1 MNLAD
6 EAVLQEFFRRKKAQ
20 EVGKS
25 FIGFAKA
32 LYPWLIVEAA
42 HVMIGAHFEMLLRG
56 EIDRLILNLAPRA
69 GKSILTSELLP
80 LWWMGHFPSD
90 QIIHASYAMGLVE
103 KFGRKVRNSMGDPV
117 YQGMF
122 PKTVLSKDSKAAAQ
136 FATTKGGVYNA
147 VGIGGGVAGKGFQ
160 LAILDDPVSEQDMF
174 SKNAHDAVYDWYQ
187 SGLYTR
193 RQPTRNALCITMC
206 MTGDTP
212 VLMASGVEKPLR
224 DIRPMDEVATY
235 ENGVLATTRVLD
247 WRSSGID
254 SIYTVSTRSGRILRA
269 NERHPFLTETNGE
282 RKWVRLHDLKV
293 GDNLVL
299 LKDVVDLPDQ
309 RQHRGCVRH
318 VSARGRTTKNTLM
331 HLFSR
336 WDITGSGKTKYAV
349 IGAATNPLVAM
360 DCVRRTMERNGG
372 RPEEVARLR
381 SSGVTAVL
389 KDATELPKKILM
401 GLCKCKTAFV
411 RCVESLLQNT
421 TPALIGTTSYASITT
436 TQPIVFADS
445 SATTATSRLAIQKPQ
460 QQQRKWQDI
469 FGFTTDPITNIV
481 PDGQEEVFD
490 VEIERTENFIANG
503 VVSKNTRWRTDD
515 LSGRLLDEMTRRED
529 ADKWVHLKIPAVLD
543 EEGAQML
550 NRYADDPAITNYHH
564 YAVGDS
570 FSPERWSLAELNR
583 TRSQISRKAW
593 YSLYEQSPTEE
604 DGSILLRKYWQ
615 AWPADEKPPLCEYL
629 IQSYDTAFET
639 EKRNDFSARTT
650 WGVFEHAKTKR
661 RCVIL
666 LEAMNRRLAFPEL
679 RQNAWESYRQYRPN
693 RVLIEKAASG
703 HPLVQELRTRGVPVT
718 PIVPK
723 GSKESRA
730 HSASVPLEQGAVY
743 FFESRWANEVIDQ
756 MAAFPNS
763 AHDDVVDAACLGLNF
778 LRRTYNLDVGN
789 DRKYDKDVIEAEEI
803 ERWKKP
809 QLVRSYA
816 HTRMQIRERRYG

>member
-193 RQPTRNALCITMC
+193 RQPTRNALCITM
-206 MTGDTP
+206 
-212 VLMASGVEKPLR
+212 
-224 DIRPMDEVATY
+224 
-235 ENGVLATTRVLD
+235 
-247 WRSSGID
+247 
-254 SIYTVSTRSGRILRA
+254 
-269 NERHPFLTETNGE
+269 
-282 RKWVRLHDLKV
+282 
-293 GDNLVL
+293 
-299 LKDVVDLPDQ
+299 
-309 RQHRGCVRH
+309 
-318 VSARGRTTKNTLM
+318 
-331 HLFSR
+331 
-336 WDITGSGKTKYAV
+336 
-349 IGAATNPLVAM
+349 
-360 DCVRRTMERNGG
+360 
-372 RPEEVARLR
+372 
-381 SSGVTAVL
+381 
-389 KDATELPKKILM
+389 
-401 GLCKCKTAFV
+401 
-411 RCVESLLQNT
+411 
-421 TPALIGTTSYASITT
+421 
-436 TQPIVFADS
+436 
-445 SATTATSRLAIQKPQ
+445 
-460 QQQRKWQDI
+460 
-469 FGFTTDPITNIV
+469 
-481 PDGQEEVFD
+481 
-490 VEIERTENFIANG
+490 
-503 VVSKNTRWRTDD
+503 TRWRTDD

-718 PIVPK
+718 PIVPR